1 MSTTNK
7 AKASAKENPTDPFK
21 RAVTGCLRAIARK
34 PDLEVG
40 FAAERPGIVGGKARL
55 PEPPRKL
62 SAADA
67 AIVRGHADSIAL
79 KLACHDPKVHR
90 KLVPGGQQAR
100 AVFEAVEQ
108 ARVEAIGARRMTG
121 VANNLA
127 AMLDDRFHR
136 GKFDE
141 VSDRAD
147 APIEEALA
155 LIVRERLTGMSPP
168 AAATRLVDLWRPLI
182 ENRAGRDLDRL
193 ERLIENQARFGDV
206 VHDLLDSLDMG
217 EDRSSEAD
225 EDEADEGDQE
235 RQKELS
241 GKEGEGAQSDD
252 SEAQVD
258 EAEIAGEELSDT
270 TAEAAEA
277 LSAERSDDA
286 EMGDAEAPAE
296 SRRPRRHGQNEPR
309 GPDYRPFIAKF
320 DEVVAAEDLCEAEE
334 LDRLRGYLDK
344 QLSHLQGV
352 VARLANRL
360 QRRLMAQQNRAW
372 EFDLEE
378 GVLDPAR
385 LSRVVL
391 DPLHPLSFK
400 HEKET
405 NFRDTVVTLLLD
417 NSGSMRG
424 RPITVAA
431 TCADILAR
439 TLERCGVKVE
449 ILGFTT
455 RAWKGGQS
463 REAWLA
469 AGKPANPGRLND
481 VRHIIYKSADMPWRR
496 ARRNLGL
503 MMREGLLKENIDGEA
518 LDWAHKRLLGRS
530 EQRKILMM
538 ISDGAPVDD
547 STLSVNPGNYLE
559 RHLRWI
565 IEDIEQRS
573 PVELI
578 AIGIGHDVTRY
589 YRRAVTIVDAE
600 ELGGAMTEK
609 LAELF
614 DQNALPEPRQA
625 SARRPDAWSRAS
637 ARFLD
642 PLGDK
647 GPRTGGR

>member
-1 MSTTNK
+1 MSSNLKGKSTG
-7 AKASAKENPTDPFK
+7 KESPTEPFK

-34 PDLEVG
+34 PDLEVS
-40 FAAERPGIVGGKARL
+40 FAAERPGISAGKARL

-62 SAADA
+62 TGPDA

-79 KLACHDPKVHR
+79 KLACHDPAVHR

-100 AVFEAVEQ
+100 AVFDAVEQ
-108 ARVEAIGARRMTG
+108 ARVEAIGARRMAG
-121 VANNLA
+121 VAHNLS

-141 VSDRAD
+141 VTDRAD
-147 APIEEALA
+147 APVEEAVA
-155 LIVRERLTGMSPP
+155 LMVRERLTGQSPPP
-168 AAATRLVDLWRPLI
+168 AARKIVELWRPLI
-182 ENRAGRDLDRL
+182 EDRAGRDLDRL
-193 ERLIENQARFGDV
+193 ERLIENQSRFGDV
-206 VHDLLDSLDMG
+206 VHDLLDALDMG
-217 EDRSSEAD
+217 EDRSTESD
-225 EDEADEGDQE
+225 EEEGEEGEQD
-235 RQKELS
+235 RRKEES
-241 GKEGEGAQSDD
+241 GEEGEGAEADDAQSRLE
-252 SEAQVD
+252 EADVSGED
-258 EAEIAGEELSDT
+258 MAESS
-270 TAEAAEA
+270 AEAAEP
-277 LSAERSDDA
+277 LSADTTDDS

-296 SRRPRRHGQNEPR
+296 PRRPRRHGHNAPR
-309 GPDYRPFIAKF
+309 GPDYRPFVIKY
-320 DEVVAAEDLCEAEE
+320 DEAIAAEELCEPGE
-334 LDRLRGYLDK
+334 LDRLRSYLDK

-378 GVLDPAR
+378 GLLDPAR
-385 LSRVVL
+385 LSRVVV

-400 HEKET
+400 QEKET
-405 NFRDTVVTLLLD
+405 SFRDTVVTLLLD

-469 AGKPANPGRLND
+469 AGKPPNPGRLND
-481 VRHIIYKSADMPWRR
+481 LRHIIYKAADAPWRR
-496 ARRNLGL
+496 ARKNLGL

-559 RHLRWI
+559 RHLRWV
-565 IEDIEQRS
+565 IEDIELRS

-614 DQNALPEPRQA
+614 DEEAMLEPRPQRRM
-625 SARRPDAWSRAS
+625 SA
-637 ARFLD
+637 
-642 PLGDK
+642 
-647 GPRTGGR
+647 